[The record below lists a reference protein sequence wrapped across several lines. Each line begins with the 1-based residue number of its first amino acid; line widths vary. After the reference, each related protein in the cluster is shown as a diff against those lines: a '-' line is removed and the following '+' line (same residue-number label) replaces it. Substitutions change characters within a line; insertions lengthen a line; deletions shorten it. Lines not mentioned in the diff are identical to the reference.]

1 MVTRGLDHT
10 DKDLRHPTRQ
20 TIQTSRSVS
29 ERCSKSRMD
38 KEKEMIISVIAS
50 RLFVAIRTIRTVAYP
65 TNFPFI
71 RFTPRN

>member
-1 MVTRGLDHT
+1 
-10 DKDLRHPTRQ
+10 
-20 TIQTSRSVS
+20 
-29 ERCSKSRMD
+29 MD